1 MTLNDHFLRGGMS
14 FPEVVKIVICHFVIF
29 EKKRGCQT
37 SIYLYIIIYKY
48 IGVIS
53 HFQKFKMTK

>member
-1 MTLNDHFLRGGMS
+1 MTTFEGVMLS

-37 SIYLYIIIYKY
+37 SIYLYIY
-48 IGVIS
+48 INI
-53 HFQKFKMTK
+53 

>member
-1 MTLNDHFLRGGMS
+1 MTLNDHLYLQMGV

-37 SIYLYIIIYKY
+37 SI
-48 IGVIS
+48 
-53 HFQKFKMTK
+53 